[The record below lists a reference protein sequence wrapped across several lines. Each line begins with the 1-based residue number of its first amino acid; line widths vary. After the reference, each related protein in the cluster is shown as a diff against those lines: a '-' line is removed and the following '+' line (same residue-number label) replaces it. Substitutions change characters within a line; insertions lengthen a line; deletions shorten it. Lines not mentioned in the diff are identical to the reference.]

1 MMLLNCLLVSLL
13 VEFLD
18 VGKED
23 AALETLLDVL
33 RSKKHRAEV
42 QKLKKVIFEALNLCI
57 KLQQSVTVK
66 DCLYQF
72 RNITSAVEPAAFN
85 EAVFHFLEEA
95 EARAAKAREESQ
107 QTALEEVED
116 LDQIMTPER

>member
-1 MMLLNCLLVSLL
+1 MILCCSISFCLS
-13 VEFLD
+13 EFLD

-23 AALETLLDVL
+23 AALETLLEVL

-72 RNITSAVEPAAFN
+72 RNITSAVEPSAFS
-85 EAVFHFLEEA
+85 EAVFHFLDEA